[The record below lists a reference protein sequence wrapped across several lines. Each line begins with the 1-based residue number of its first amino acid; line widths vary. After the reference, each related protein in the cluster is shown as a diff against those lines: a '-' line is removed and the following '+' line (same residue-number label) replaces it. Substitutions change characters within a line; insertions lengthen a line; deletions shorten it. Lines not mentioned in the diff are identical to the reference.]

1 MKGKGKKIAGIVII
15 LLNLFVLVNGIYNK
29 DSSDI
34 CSSVAF
40 IVLGSLYLLE
50 KPE

>member
-1 MKGKGKKIAGIVII
+1 MKGKRKKIAGLVII

-34 CSSVAF
+34 CSAIAF
-40 IVLGSLYLLE
+40 IVLGTIFLLE